1 MHQPHPIDIAAK
13 ASGEPVF
20 REVGVGPWAETH
32 PGEPRPDD
40 PQSVNYD
47 RRFDSSLLDEGDRRN
62 VLDQYR
68 YWAVAAIKADLDARG
83 RHDFEV
89 AVENWTHDFN
99 IGSMVR
105 TANAFQAKRVHIVG
119 PHKWNRKGSL
129 MTELYQ
135 HVENHPSITELVECW
150 KLRIAGGIAAAQ
162 SQAAA
167 IAFRMHESAGKNVEA
182 GNDAGVSDALLAEGR
197 VAGCAPSGISTDASD
212 ASGVGNGFEPT
223 CMAQLAA
230 IDQRIAELKAARVI
244 ALDIIPGAVPMETY
258 RFPKRCL
265 MLFGAEGPGLSEK
278 ALELAD
284 DVVYISQFGS
294 VRSINAGAAAAVS
307 MHAWISRARRSPA
320 LTSISYRPKSSS
332 DWKNR
337 DDWSSVSGMIVPVGG
352 GFGSPVGASGGV
364 SPSVTGE
371 AGTLVRCSAG
381 RFLHLLEQSSR

>member
-1 MHQPHPIDIAAK
+1 MHQPNPIDIAAK

-32 PGEPRPDD
+32 LGEPRPDD
-40 PQSVNYD
+40 PQSPNYD

-62 VLDQYR
+62 VLDRYR
-68 YWAVAAIKADLDARG
+68 YWTVSAIKDDLDAHG

-119 PHKWNRKGSL
+119 PHKWNRKGAL

-150 KLRIAGGIAAAQ
+150 KLRIAGEIAAAQ
-162 SQAAA
+162 SQASA
-167 IAFRMHESAGKNVEA
+167 IALHVHENAES
-182 GNDAGVSDALLAEGR
+182 GNKLAYMTE
-197 VAGCAPSGISTDASD
+197 
-212 ASGVGNGFEPT
+212 
-223 CMAQLAA
+223 LAA

-258 RFPKRCL
+258 CFPKRCL

-307 MHAWISRARRSPA
+307 MHAWIAQHAAP
-320 LTSISYRPKSSS
+320 
-332 DWKNR
+332 
-337 DDWSSVSGMIVPVGG
+337 
-352 GFGSPVGASGGV
+352 
-364 SPSVTGE
+364 
-371 AGTLVRCSAG
+371 
-381 RFLHLLEQSSR
+381 QS

>member
-1 MHQPHPIDIAAK
+1 MHQPNPIDIAAK

-32 PGEPRPDD
+32 LGEPRPDD
-40 PQSVNYD
+40 PQSPNYD

-62 VLDQYR
+62 VLDRYR
-68 YWAVAAIKADLDARG
+68 YWTVSAIKDDLDAHG

-119 PHKWNRKGSL
+119 PHKWNRKGAL

-150 KLRIAGGIAAAQ
+150 KLRIAGEIAAAQ
-162 SQAAA
+162 SQASA
-167 IAFRMHESAGKNVEA
+167 IALHVHENAES
-182 GNDAGVSDALLAEGR
+182 GNKLAYMTE
-197 VAGCAPSGISTDASD
+197 
-212 ASGVGNGFEPT
+212 
-223 CMAQLAA
+223 LAA

-258 RFPKRCL
+258 CFPKRCL

-307 MHAWISRARRSPA
+307 MHAWIAQHAA
-320 LTSISYRPKSSS
+320 L
-332 DWKNR
+332 
-337 DDWSSVSGMIVPVGG
+337 
-352 GFGSPVGASGGV
+352 
-364 SPSVTGE
+364 
-371 AGTLVRCSAG
+371 
-381 RFLHLLEQSSR
+381 QS

>member
-1 MHQPHPIDIAAK
+1 MHQPNPIDIAAK

-32 PGEPRPDD
+32 LGEPRPDD
-40 PQSVNYD
+40 PQSPNYD

-62 VLDQYR
+62 VLDRYR
-68 YWAVAAIKADLDARG
+68 YWTVSAIKDDLDAHG

-119 PHKWNRKGSL
+119 PHKWNRKGAL

-150 KLRIAGGIAAAQ
+150 KLRIAGEIAAAQ
-162 SQAAA
+162 SQASA
-167 IAFRMHESAGKNVEA
+167 IALHVHENAES
-182 GNDAGVSDALLAEGR
+182 GNKLAYMTE
-197 VAGCAPSGISTDASD
+197 
-212 ASGVGNGFEPT
+212 
-223 CMAQLAA
+223 LAA

-258 RFPKRCL
+258 CFPKRCL

-307 MHAWISRARRSPA
+307 MHAWIAQHATP
-320 LTSISYRPKSSS
+320 
-332 DWKNR
+332 
-337 DDWSSVSGMIVPVGG
+337 
-352 GFGSPVGASGGV
+352 
-364 SPSVTGE
+364 
-371 AGTLVRCSAG
+371 
-381 RFLHLLEQSSR
+381 QS

>member
-1 MHQPHPIDIAAK
+1 MRGPLTYLYCCSYEGENVHDPNPIDVAAQ
-13 ASGEPVF
+13 ASGEPTF
-20 REVGVGPWAETH
+20 REVGVGPWSQTH

-40 PQSVNYD
+40 ASSPNYD
-47 RRFDSSLLDEGDRRN
+47 IRFDSTL
-62 VLDQYR
+62 
-68 YWAVAAIKADLDARG
+68 

-105 TANAFQAKRVHIVG
+105 TANAFQARRVHIVG
-119 PHKWNRKGSL
+119 PHKWNRKGAL

-150 KLRIAGGIAAAQ
+150 KLRIAGEIAAAQ

-167 IAFRMHESAGKNVEA
+167 IAFHMRGSAAATDGTS
-182 GNDAGVSDALLAEGR
+182 GT
-197 VAGCAPSGISTDASD
+197 APNTGET
-212 ASGVGNGFEPT
+212 
-223 CMAQLAA
+223 MAQLEALDA
-230 IDQRIAELKAARVI
+230 KIAELQAARVI

-258 RFPKRCL
+258 HFPKRCL

-307 MHAWISRARRSPA
+307 MHAWIAQHAAPQA
-320 LTSISYRPKSSS
+320 
-332 DWKNR
+332 
-337 DDWSSVSGMIVPVGG
+337 
-352 GFGSPVGASGGV
+352 
-364 SPSVTGE
+364 
-371 AGTLVRCSAG
+371 
-381 RFLHLLEQSSR
+381 

>member
-1 MHQPHPIDIAAK
+1 MHAPNQISLAAK
-13 ASGEPVF
+13 ASGEPEF
-20 REVGVGPWAETH
+20 REIGLGPWSETH

-40 PQSVNYD
+40 PTSSNYD
-47 RRFDSSLLDEGDRRN
+47 GRFDSVLLNDGDRRN
-62 VLDQYR
+62 VLDRYR
-68 YWAVAAIKADLDARG
+68 YWTVAAIKADLDARG

-119 PHKWNRKGSL
+119 PHKWNRKGAL

-150 KLRIAGGIAAAQ
+150 KLRIAGEIAAAQ

-167 IAFRMHESAGKNVEA
+167 IALHVHENAESGHGAGM
-182 GNDAGVSDALLAEGR
+182 NDAVSLNEGR
-197 VAGCAPSGISTDASD
+197 VTECAPSGMSMDAPA
-212 ASGVGNGFEPT
+212 ASGAENGNKLAYMT
-223 CMAQLAA
+223 QLAA

-258 RFPKRCL
+258 CFPKRCL

-307 MHAWISRARRSPA
+307 MHAWIAQHAAP
-320 LTSISYRPKSSS
+320 
-332 DWKNR
+332 
-337 DDWSSVSGMIVPVGG
+337 
-352 GFGSPVGASGGV
+352 
-364 SPSVTGE
+364 
-371 AGTLVRCSAG
+371 
-381 RFLHLLEQSSR
+381 QS